1 MIDKRNNRIT
11 DLYKMALKLA
21 QDEDNTA
28 ESIRHMLMI
37 KAQTVVSAST
47 AKQYVDEVF
56 NRIDRVRELQLKN
69 E

>member
-1 MIDKRNNRIT
+1 
-11 DLYKMALKLA
+11 MALKLA
-21 QDEDNTA
+21 QDEDNTE

-37 KAQTVVSAST
+37 KAQTVVSAPT